1 MQEIRVDM
9 QGFKLKRIL
18 MSPGDYEKAKKS
30 GREWT
35 EADEGEILVPVEVDN
50 TLEDGRVCE
59 EYVREEK

>member
-35 EADEGEILVPVEVDN
+35 EADIEARLVPIEIDT

-59 EYVREEK
+59 EYVREEE